1 MPKIVENVKE
11 RIILETKK
19 QIEEMGYS
27 KVTIRSIAK
36 ACGIGV
42 GTIYNY
48 FESKDVI
55 IANFMLDDW
64 ILCVNEIKEKI
75 SSGSDSI
82 KSCYLGLEEYI
93 KHHQYLFSNS
103 DAYKNY
109 KTISS
114 KWHLMLRN
122 QIAEILDLSDA
133 FLSEFI
139 AEAIITWAVQG
150 KNYDELKPIFE
161 RLINN

>member
-11 RIILETKK
+11 RIILETRK
-19 QIEEMGYS
+19 QIKEVGYS

-55 IANFMLDDW
+55 IANFMVDDW

-82 KSCYLGLEEYI
+82 KSCYSGLEEYI

-109 KTISS
+109 KNISS

-122 QIAEILDLSDA
+122 QIAEFINLDS

-139 AEAIITWAVQG
+139 AESIITWCVQG
-150 KNYDELKPIFE
+150 RNYAELEPIFE